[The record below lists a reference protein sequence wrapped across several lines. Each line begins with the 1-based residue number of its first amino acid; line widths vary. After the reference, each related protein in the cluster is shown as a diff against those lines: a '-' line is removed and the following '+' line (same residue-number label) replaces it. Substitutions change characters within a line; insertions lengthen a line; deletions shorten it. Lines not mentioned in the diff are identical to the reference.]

1 LSLAGLKSPFLWGGL
16 ASGVFYTLVHV
27 GVLDYEFV
35 RQYFAGHPVE
45 YVATTLFF
53 IGLAVLAIKLVEV
66 SLQSQ
71 AIDEPL
77 FPGNQCGKD
86 VNDQCQ
92 ALIGQL
98 DRLPRR
104 RQHEYLVRRLRDALD
119 FVRRTRST
127 DAVEDE
133 LRYLADLDSHR
144 AHASYGLVRMIIWAI
159 PILGFLGTVIGI
171 ALAIGKLSPQALEDS
186 LPEVMAGLT
195 VAFNTTALALG
206 LSMALMFAL
215 FLTERK
221 ENWLLAQVD
230 RQAEAALS
238 GRFSSRSGA
247 PTGELGTVRA
257 MLENVIHSTERLVER
272 QCELWERTIQLAQ
285 ERWSKSATE
294 AGSQLKKSLGGAIAE
309 SLKVHAKE
317 VAVHEQLFAERNR
330 QHWSEV
336 QQELAANTKALA
348 DMRQI
353 ASKEAEILGRVVG
366 ATDHVAKLE
375 QTLNRNLAA
384 LAGSKNFEETV
395 MSLAAAIHLLNSRLS
410 EVPGTSHVQLED
422 RRTGHAA

>member
-1 LSLAGLKSPFLWGGL
+1 
-16 ASGVFYTLVHV
+16 
-27 GVLDYEFV
+27 VLDHEFI

-53 IGLAVLAIKLVEV
+53 IGLAVLAIKLLEV
-66 SLQSQ
+66 SVQSQ
-71 AIDEPL
+71 TIGEQLLPARQLGE
-77 FPGNQCGKD
+77 D
-86 VNDQCQ
+86 VNGQCD
-92 ALIGQL
+92 ALIGRL

-104 RQHEYLVRRLRDALD
+104 RRNEYLVRRLREALE
-119 FVRRTRST
+119 FVRRTQSAE
-127 DAVEDE
+127 AVEEE

-171 ALAIGKLSPQALEDS
+171 ALAIGKLSPQALENS

-206 LSMALMFAL
+206 LSMVLMFAL

-221 ENWLLAQVD
+221 ENGLLAQVD
-230 RQAEAALS
+230 HQAEAALS
-238 GRFSSRSGA
+238 GRFSSHSGQ
-247 PTGELGTVRA
+247 PTGELGAVRA
-257 MLENVIHSTERLVER
+257 MLENVIHSTEQLVER
-272 QCELWERTIQLAQ
+272 QSELWERTIRLAQ
-285 ERWSKSATE
+285 ERWAKLATE
-294 AGSQLKKSLGGAIAE
+294 AGSQLKTSLAAAITE

-317 VAVHEQLFAERNR
+317 VAVNEQLFAEKNR
-330 QHWSEV
+330 QHWSVV
-336 QQELAANTKALA
+336 QQELAKNTQALA
-348 DMRQI
+348 EMHQI
-353 ASKEAEILGRVVG
+353 VSKDAELLGRVVG
-366 ATDHVAKLE
+366 AADHVAKLE
-375 QTLNRNLAA
+375 HTLNRNLVA

-410 EVPGTSHVQLED
+410 EFPATSGVQLED